1 MPRNSHKYLAGNFV
15 EEIQIDFLFR
25 KVTLEIE
32 RTWEIER
39 ILTFQIQILLGCFC
53 FETSGRLVTLYVSVL
68 FREKSQFLAFFEM
81 ISIFAPKNIRTEDFN
96 PKTIFI
102 LDHKRH

>member
-15 EEIQIDFLFR
+15 EEIKIDFLFL

-39 ILTFQIQILLGCFC
+39 ILTFQGFFSYDVFVLK
-53 FETSGRLVTLYVSVL
+53 LVVVW
-68 FREKSQFLAFFEM
+68 
-81 ISIFAPKNIRTEDFN
+81 
-96 PKTIFI
+96 
-102 LDHKRH
+102 

>member
-25 KVTLEIE
+25 KVTLE

-39 ILTFQIQILLGCFC
+39 ILTLQIIFDVFVLK
-53 FETSGRLVTLYVSVL
+53 LVVVW
-68 FREKSQFLAFFEM
+68 
-81 ISIFAPKNIRTEDFN
+81 
-96 PKTIFI
+96 
-102 LDHKRH
+102 

>member
-15 EEIQIDFLFR
+15 EEIQINFLFL

-39 ILTFQIQILLGCFC
+39 IITFHFFRFLWDVFVLK
-53 FETSGRLVTLYVSVL
+53 LVVVW
-68 FREKSQFLAFFEM
+68 
-81 ISIFAPKNIRTEDFN
+81 
-96 PKTIFI
+96 
-102 LDHKRH
+102 

>member
-15 EEIQIDFLFR
+15 EEIKIDFLFL

-39 ILTFQIQILLGCFC
+39 IL
-53 FETSGRLVTLYVSVL
+53 
-68 FREKSQFLAFFEM
+68 KSHFLDSF
-81 ISIFAPKNIRTEDFN
+81 
-96 PKTIFI
+96 
-102 LDHKRH
+102 